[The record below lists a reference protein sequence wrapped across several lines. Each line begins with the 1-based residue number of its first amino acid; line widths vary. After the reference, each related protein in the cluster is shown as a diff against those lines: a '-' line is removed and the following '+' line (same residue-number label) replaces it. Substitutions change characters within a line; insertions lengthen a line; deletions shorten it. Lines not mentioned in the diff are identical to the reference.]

1 MEQSK
6 TSKKLEKRR
15 KKPRYMGGDRRAA
28 NGDVFKIAGLDQEKR
43 FKVGLGVIVGTVGR
57 QVAESPG
64 ERVRGRRAV
73 GERAARS
80 GRGGPSV
87 CRPSAAPTNRVS
99 GGRIRA
105 AAVNSGSAGGRATH
119 AEPTGLA
126 DSPFRR
132 PMLQTS
138 RKTLS
143 HTQHTL
149 PGKLTPADGLTG
161 GVATFRPAPQPFKHN
176 ALPLTLQ
183 SCRVLLIMQKYEFLL
198 KFVILKYTNTYFI
211 MFLILN
217 LEN

>member
-1 MEQSK
+1 ME
-6 TSKKLEKRR
+6 
-15 KKPRYMGGDRRAA
+15 GDAAA
-28 NGDVFKIAGLDQEKR
+28 NGDVFKISGLDQEKR
-43 FKVGLGVIVGTVGR
+43 FKVGLGVIVGNTGR
-57 QVAESPG
+57 PAAESLG
-64 ERVRGRRAV
+64 ERVRGRPAV
-73 GERAARS
+73 GETAAREVDEAA
-80 GRGGPSV
+80 RE

-99 GGRIRA
+99 GGRIRTA
-105 AAVNSGSAGGRATH
+105 AAASGGRGRHFAD

-176 ALPLTLQ
+176 ALPPTAWYL
-183 SCRVLLIMQKYEFLL
+183 
-198 KFVILKYTNTYFI
+198 
-211 MFLILN
+211 
-217 LEN
+217 